1 MMNRFVA
8 SLRVLPL
15 ALVLAAAPVLAQAQV
30 QQSSVTEDLLRQ
42 AQNAYNDLNFARADT
57 LASQVL
63 ASTGRVSQ
71 QQRIRAMI
79 LIAASAYP
87 DDPSAQRRARALQY
101 LREVIKMALDVQV
114 PQELRWV
121 GFDSVVE
128 EARRTSFGMALSSD
142 SVQALVGPQGMGKIA
157 VRANRTGRFRMS
169 IFQGS
174 TPAGVAVVTDSA
186 LPGQTAELRFGG
198 MRNERP
204 LFNTGEYTIVVTGV
218 DASGRDTLSSRLT
231 MRVDAPA
238 IQYAPIPTKMDST
251 KLLPVRTPRFGL
263 KAIFPAIIT
272 GGAAYALSNVLRGEG
287 DIATEIAAD
296 SKGVAIAGAIAGAT
310 IIAGILDR
318 GRPLPQN
325 VAANK
330 AFGEA
335 FAKSITDAQAENR
348 RRVTEHRTTVRIEGG
363 Q

>member
-1 MMNRFVA
+1 MMNRLVA
-8 SLRVLPL
+8 SLRALPL
-15 ALVLAAAPVLAQAQV
+15 VLVLAAASAGAQV

-42 AQNAYNDLNFARADT
+42 AQNAYNDLNYPRADT

-63 ASTGRVSQ
+63 ALTGRVSQ
-71 QQRIRAMI
+71 AQRIRAMVI
-79 LIAASAYP
+79 IAAAAYP
-87 DDPSAQRRARALQY
+87 DEPSAQRRARALQY
-101 LREVIKMALDVQV
+101 LREVIKLALDVQV

-121 GFDSVVE
+121 GFDSIVE
-128 EARRTSFGMALSSD
+128 EARRTSFGMAVTSD

-169 IFQGS
+169 VYQGA
-174 TPAGVAVVTDSA
+174 TPAGVAIVTDSA
-186 LPGQTAELRFGG
+186 LPGQTAELRFAG
-198 MRNERP
+198 MRSERP
-204 LFNTGEYTIVVTGV
+204 LFATGEYTVVITGV

-238 IQYAPIPTKMDST
+238 LQFAQVPTALDST
-251 KLLPVRTPRFGL
+251 KLLPIRSPRFGL

-272 GGAAYALSNVLRGEG
+272 GGAAYALAAVLRGEG
-287 DIATEIAAD
+287 DIATKVAAD
-296 SKGVAIAGAIAGAT
+296 SKGVAIAGAISATTILAGM
-310 IIAGILDR
+310 LDR

-330 AFGEA
+330 AFGES

-348 RRVTEHRTTVRIEGG
+348 RRVMEHRTTVRIEGG